1 MMATTP
7 ARGSA
12 ARAATRRVSVS
23 ATEAKNRFRDV
34 LDLAAQGKTVVITTY
49 DKPAAVVVSPERYR
63 ELTGEPDVDLAELT
77 REFDGLVERMQ
88 GPEAAAGFDA
98 LFEMDSAALGDA
110 AVRGVRRDGE

>member
-1 MMATTP
+1 MAP
-7 ARGSA
+7 PPRGI
-12 ARAATRRVSVS
+12 AATNASQRVSVS
-23 ATEAKNRFRDV
+23 STDAKNRFRDV

-77 REFDGLVERMQ
+77 REFDTMVARMQ
-88 GPEAAAGFDA
+88 TREAAAGFDA

-110 AVRGVRRDGE
+110 AVRGAQRDVE